1 MNIFHVFALVAGLL
15 LPLQIAF
22 NNKLTLFSGNP
33 TVSSLISFSVGTLAL
48 IAYNLANPAAFQKSL
63 QHLNHAPFYAW
74 LGGLVGAFYIISS
87 IVASPKIG
95 IATFLTLIIGGQLAM
110 SLVLEHFGWLGA
122 AVRSFTWVKGLGLVL
137 ILVGIMLIKKI

>member
-1 MNIFHVFALVAGLL
+1 MNVFHLFALIAGLL

-48 IAYNLANPAAFQKSL
+48 IVYNLANPAAFQKSL
-63 QHLNHAPFYAW
+63 QHLSHAPFYAW

-87 IVASPKIG
+87 IVASPKIS
-95 IATFLTLIIGGQLAM
+95 IATFLALIIGGQLAM
-110 SLVLEHFGWLGA
+110 SLVLEHFGWLGT
-122 AVRSFTWVKGLGLVL
+122 AVKSFTWVKGIGLVL
-137 ILVGIMLIKKI
+137 ILVGIMLIKKM

>member
-1 MNIFHVFALVAGLL
+1 MNQFHLFALIAGLL

-33 TVSSLISFSVGTLAL
+33 TTSSLISFSVGTLAL
-48 IAYNLANPAAFQKSL
+48 IVYSLTNPTAFQKSL
-63 QHLNHAPFYAW
+63 QQLSQAPLYAW

-95 IATFLTLIIGGQLAM
+95 IATFLALIIGGQLVM
-110 SLVLEHFGWLGA
+110 SLVLEHFGWLGT
-122 AVRSFTWVKGLGLVL
+122 AVRSISWVKVLGLAL
-137 ILVGIMLIKKI
+137 ILVGIILVKKM

>member
-1 MNIFHVFALVAGLL
+1 MNQFHLFALIAGLL

-33 TVSSLISFSVGTLAL
+33 TTSSLISFSVGTIAL
-48 IAYNLANPAAFQKSL
+48 VVYSLTNPTAFQKSL
-63 QHLNHAPFYAW
+63 QQLSQAPLYAW

-110 SLVLEHFGWLGA
+110 SLVVEHFGWLGI
-122 AVRSFTWVKGLGLVL
+122 AVKSITWAKILGLLLV
-137 ILVGIMLIKKI
+137 LVGIVLIKK

>member
-1 MNIFHVFALVAGLL
+1 MNQFHLFALIAGLL

-33 TVSSLISFSVGTLAL
+33 TTSSLISFSVGTLAL
-48 IAYNLANPAAFQKSL
+48 IAYSLANPTAFQKSL
-63 QHLNHAPFYAW
+63 QQLSQAPFYAW

-95 IATFLTLIIGGQLAM
+95 IATFLAIIIGGQMVM
-110 SLVLEHFGWLGA
+110 SLVVEHFGWLGI
-122 AVRSFTWVKGLGLVL
+122 AVKSISWGKVLGL
-137 ILVGIMLIKKI
+137 ILVVVGIVLIKK